1 MAKIRIKPLYIVVLI
16 GIVIVFLPG
25 YAKFMELR
33 ARNVSLEKEID
44 RLETENVK
52 LYREKQK
59 LEQDIDYIEKV
70 ARESMG
76 VTREG
81 EVPIKLQKPN

>member
-16 GIVIVFLPG
+16 GIMIIFLPG

-33 ARNVSLEKEID
+33 AKNSSLEKEIE
-44 RLETENVK
+44 RLETENVR

-59 LEQDIDYIEKV
+59 LEQDITYVEKV

-76 VTREG
+76 VAREG
-81 EVPIKLQKPN
+81 EVPIKLE